1 MVAQVRGGSSQ
12 KNWERERSRRRRV
25 KRRGTA
31 FSTSSSRRRPLEL
44 LFRPSPAGNA
54 PWKRFQPL
62 ALTVAM
68 PWKGF
73 HASVQAA

>member
-1 MVAQVRGGSSQ
+1 MPMVAQARGQ
-12 KNWERERSRRRRV
+12 FTKNWERERSRRWV
-25 KRRGTA
+25 KPLGTT

-54 PWKRFQPL
+54 PWKGFQPL
-62 ALTVAM
+62 ALTVAI

-73 HASVQAA
+73 HASVRPS